1 MLKIPPAARLPL
13 RILAG
18 FFGAVLFSYLIW
30 KAGPDR
36 LWENAVKLGWGFIWV
51 LAAAGISHVFKT
63 WAWRLTLDDHKHKVS
78 FSRLLG
84 LRLGAEAA
92 GQLGIIGQT
101 FGDSV
106 RVAHL
111 SPDIPKANGLASVTL
126 DRGLYFATGII
137 VLIAGLAGALPM
149 LSHTHTLRL
158 YVSLFA
164 LILSTLLLLIL
175 SAVRKRWQVISKS
188 ARFFAKVP
196 FLKKWIETEYV
207 LIQSVENALLD
218 FHHNSTAAFW
228 KSFFLTLASHF
239 MAVMEVCL
247 VLRLM
252 GVRFGLLSALA
263 IEAMT
268 KLVNLVG
275 SINPGNFGT
284 FEGGNILIAKMFGLS
299 TPIGLTLA
307 LARRMRAFFW
317 TAVGGICLFILTKSN
332 SRGNAEGRR
341 TAPNAS
347 EENAREETDHTLGV
361 ALESDFTVAILL
373 SDRTA
378 GSAQLRAGLAR
389 VGSLP
394 ILLRNILAA
403 RKLGAS
409 RILVVVD
416 PILRR
421 RVQSELSSIGRLPE
435 SVRWIEVRADLTL
448 WQRLR
453 IVAAHACDERVIL
466 VDGKTSYHFSVL
478 QKAKESNAE
487 GIDVV
492 LDCDG
497 EDVGIYALTATTC
510 IGLAKHS
517 ESQTATLQQL
527 LIPSD
532 GHQLVIRFSVA
543 EDLWQRVDTEE
554 DLRSAE
560 RKLDRWLVKPT
571 DGIYARFNRSISI
584 PISRQ
589 LIKFPITA
597 NMVTLFTLGVGIA
610 SAIYFALGGY
620 WNTLAGAFL
629 CLTASILDGSD
640 GEVARLKLQESA
652 FGCWLETVCDYLFYL
667 FLFAGMT
674 VGLWRSSGSR
684 MYLVWGAL
692 LLFGAIASFLAIGWE
707 RHRLAANRPEQLLK
721 IWQAHGESRPSNPFL
736 YVARHIEFIVRRCFF
751 PYALLFFAV
760 FNIMNV
766 AFVLSAIGANL
777 VWPIA
782 LYSSHAFAGGR
793 SSAPRILE
801 ASAEARTSMR
811 QYAPI
816 QP

>member
-1 MLKIPPAARLPL
+1 MLRISPAARLPL

-18 FFGAVLFSYLIW
+18 LMGAGLFGYLIW
-30 KAGPDR
+30 QAGPGR

-63 WAWRLTLDDHKHKVS
+63 WAWHLTLDDHKHKVS
-78 FSRLLG
+78 FPRLLG

-92 GQLGIIGQT
+92 GQLGIVGQT

-106 RVAHL
+106 RVARL

-126 DRGLYFATGII
+126 DRGLYLATGII
-137 VLIAGLAGALPM
+137 VLVAGLVGALPV
-149 LSHTHTLRL
+149 LSHSHTLRL
-158 YVSLFA
+158 YASLFA
-164 LILSTLLLLIL
+164 LTLSVFWLLTLL
-175 SAVRKRWQVISKS
+175 AVRKRWQVISKG
-188 ARFFAKVP
+188 ARFLAKVP
-196 FLKKWIETEYV
+196 FLKRWIETEYV

-218 FHHNSTAAFW
+218 FHHNSTGAFW
-228 KSFFLTLASHF
+228 KSFFLTLASHC
-239 MAVMEVCL
+239 MSVMEVCL

-252 GVRFGLLSALA
+252 GVKFAVLNALA
-263 IEAMT
+263 VEAMT

-284 FEGGNILIAKMFGLS
+284 FEGGNMLIGKMFGLS
-299 TPIGLTLA
+299 APIGLTLA
-307 LARRMRAFFW
+307 LARRLRALFW
-317 TAVGGICLFILTKSN
+317 TAVGGICLFILTKSS
-332 SRGNAEGRR
+332 SRGNAERQG
-341 TAPNAS
+341 TAPNAP
-347 EENAREETDHTLGV
+347 EENTREESDHPLGV
-361 ALESDFTVAILL
+361 ALQREFTVAIVLTE
-373 SDRTA
+373 RTA
-378 GSAQLRAGLAR
+378 GNAELGAGLAR

-416 PILRR
+416 PILGR
-421 RVQSELSSIGRLPE
+421 RVHSELSSIGRLPE
-435 SVRWIEVRADLTL
+435 SVQWIEARADVPLSR
-448 WQRLR
+448 QIR
-453 IVAAHACDERVIL
+453 IVAAHACDERVIIL
-466 VDGKTSYHFSVL
+466 DGKTSYHFSLL
-478 QKAKESNAE
+478 QKAKESNAD

-492 LDCDG
+492 FESG
-497 EDVGIYALTATTC
+497 GKDVGIYALTAAT
-510 IGLAKHS
+510 IRDFEKHS
-517 ESQTATLQQL
+517 DAQAVTLQQL
-527 LIPSD
+527 LAPLAGRASLTCISA
-532 GHQLVIRFSVA
+532 A

-554 DLRSAE
+554 ELRSAE

-571 DGIYARFNRSISI
+571 DGIYARLNRSISI

-610 SAIYFALGGY
+610 SAAFFALGGY
-620 WNTLAGAFL
+620 WNTLVGAFL
-629 CLTASILDGSD
+629 CLWASILDGCD

-667 FLFAGMT
+667 CLFVGMT
-674 VGLWRSSGSR
+674 VGLWRSSGAR
-684 MYLVWGAL
+684 MYVLCGGM
-692 LLFGAIASFLAIGWE
+692 LLFGAIASFLAAGWE
-707 RHRLAANRPEQLLK
+707 RHRLAADRPEQLLR
-721 IWQAHGESRPSNPFL
+721 IWQAHAESRPSNPFL
-736 YVARHIEFIVRRCFF
+736 YLARHTEFIVRRCFF
-751 PYALLFFAV
+751 PYALLVFAL

-782 LYSSHAFAGGR
+782 LYSSHAFARARGPAAGI
-793 SSAPRILE
+793 A
-801 ASAEARTSMR
+801 ASAEASTGMR
-811 QYAPI
+811 GYLPV